1 MKRSSVVGMG
11 AAVVGLLGCAGW
23 AQAQQASAPAKA
35 PRIAV
40 VDMQRLIAE
49 SALGKQY
56 AEQASKAAAE
66 LRAEG
71 EKRQAGL
78 AQLDERLKQQQEMLA
93 KDQAGLTQTA
103 AEQRQQAVTKLG
115 REREAYRQDS
125 EDVIGTLQRKV
136 QREQQRIDG
145 ELQEKLGV
153 LLSQMVGELGIDI
166 VLDRR
171 VCPLVSPTFDLTD
184 EVIRRASAAG
194 PTAAARPVAK
204 PSPKPKP

>member
-11 AAVVGLLGCAGW
+11 TAVAVLLGCAGW

-78 AQLDERLKQQQEMLA
+78 AQLDERLKQQQEMLV

-125 EDVIGTLQRKV
+125 EDTLGSLQRKL
-136 QREQQRIDG
+136 QREQQRIDV
-145 ELQEKLGV
+145 ELQEKLV
-153 LLSQMVGELGIDI
+153 AFVQSVTAERNIDL

-171 VCPLVSPTFDLTD
+171 VCLAVGPSVDITD
-184 EVIRRASAAG
+184 DVLRRADAGQAQAGTTPAA
-194 PTAAARPVAK
+194 
-204 PSPKPKP
+204 KPKPRP